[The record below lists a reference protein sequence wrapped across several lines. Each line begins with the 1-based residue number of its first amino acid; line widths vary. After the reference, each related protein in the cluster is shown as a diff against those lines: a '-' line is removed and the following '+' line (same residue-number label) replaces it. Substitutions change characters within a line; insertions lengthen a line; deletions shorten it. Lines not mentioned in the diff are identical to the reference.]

1 MVAWADAQTVILV
14 VFRFIFTVLIIRS
27 LLINILAG
35 LITYLFVPL
44 DITLVEFCR
53 AVSQTIKHR
62 HEGEL

>member
-14 VFRFIFTVLIIRS
+14 VFRFIFTVLIILS